1 MTAFKVY
8 RKKFL
13 GKDFMKSVKSPEANV
28 EAPPAG
34 ETADYVVTAVDECG
48 LESEPSDKVTV
59 QGQ

>member
-8 RKKFL
+8 RSKL
-13 GKDFMKSVKSPEANV
+13 MGDELVKTVKAPEAAV

-48 LESEPSDKVTV
+48 LESGKSGKVTV
-59 QGQ
+59 GQ